1 MSCALTEDEGI
12 TSTHLLPS
20 NYNAMLFCSD
30 LVIVVGGVI
39 PAQDYE
45 FLYKTGVHLVFGPG
59 TKVTDAAVKVVDCID
74 SLLPDNEA
82 AA

>member
-1 MSCALTEDEGI
+1 MRLEHIHIHCSCKFSLY
-12 TSTHLLPS
+12 SHSQYLHVC
-20 NYNAMLFCSD
+20 FSD

-45 FLYKTGVHLVFGPG
+45 FLYETGVHLVFGPG
-59 TKVTDAAVKVVDCID
+59 TKVTDAAIQVVDCID

-82 AA
+82 TG

>member
-1 MSCALTEDEGI
+1 MRLERIHTHCSCKFSLY
-12 TSTHLLPS
+12 SHLQYLC
-20 NYNAMLFCSD
+20 FSD

-45 FLYKTGVHLVFGPG
+45 FLYETGVHLVFGPG
-59 TKVTDAAVKVVDCID
+59 TKVTDAAIQVVDCID

-82 AA
+82 TG